1 MAKFYVIVHRGR
13 DDGFE
18 NYGGRKGLKKTVS
31 ILSMFRR
38 KEQ

>member
-1 MAKFYVIVHRGR
+1 MAKFYVIVQHGR

-18 NYGGRKGLKKTVS
+18 NHGGRKGLKKIVN
-31 ILSMFRR
+31 IISMFRR